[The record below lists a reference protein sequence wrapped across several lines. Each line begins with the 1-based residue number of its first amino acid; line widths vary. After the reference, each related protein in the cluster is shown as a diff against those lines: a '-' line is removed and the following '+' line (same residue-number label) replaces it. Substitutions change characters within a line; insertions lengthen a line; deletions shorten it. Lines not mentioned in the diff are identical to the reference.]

1 MKLEE
6 EIQIKPDA
14 KLMEKWEFSQG
25 HDAAVKYHNND
36 TLFLSFLS
44 RKFLLLCQAKA
55 ATVNALKTVSP
66 TIYLFEALLPSY

>member
-36 TLFLSFLS
+36 TLFLFFF
-44 RKFLLLCQAKA
+44 KQKIFI
-55 ATVNALKTVSP
+55 T
-66 TIYLFEALLPSY
+66 LPGKGGHS

>member
-1 MKLEE
+1 MRLEE

-36 TLFLSFLS
+36 TLFLF
-44 RKFLLLCQAKA
+44 KQKIFI
-55 ATVNALKTVSP
+55 T
-66 TIYLFEALLPSY
+66 LPGKGGHS